1 MLLEERFR
9 RFGFLITLVHF
20 KCPVTTRGTWL
31 SLWTVQVRKGFLED
45 VEELSL
51 EGLQRGAGRPSSQ
64 RNSISKA
71 WGRREQ
77 GLLLRKSGCQP
88 ARKRKAQD
96 FISFYIP
103 ISSSISPSS
112 TPGHRCLCR
121 SSRSKAW
128 ILFPSLALSREC
140 FGGIHS
146 AFSQALPAPFTSRF
160 KFCDSSLLPS
170 LLFRERMR
178 LFSAAYKV
186 IHSS

>member
-88 ARKRKAQD
+88 ARRGRPRTLFH
-96 FISFYIP
+96 FIFLY
-103 ISSSISPSS
+103 
-112 TPGHRCLCR
+112 LL
-121 SSRSKAW
+121 A
-128 ILFPSLALSREC
+128 FPP
-140 FGGIHS
+140 
-146 AFSQALPAPFTSRF
+146 PAPQGTGVFAGVADQRPGFYSH
-160 KFCDSSLLPS
+160 L
-170 LLFRERMR
+170 
-178 LFSAAYKV
+178 
-186 IHSS
+186 